1 MLFLCYIILQ
11 IEGVHI
17 ISAHT
22 ELSAHTI
29 TDILNS
35 ILDPL
40 VNHSN
45 VGEFVSNLAH
55 VL

>member
-17 ISAHT
+17 SSAHT

-40 VNHSN
+40 VNN